1 MPLSVPPRD
10 LTDDD
15 ADVRELRLAL
25 VCYGG
30 VSLAIYMG
38 GITREIQSLVAA
50 SNAYAREQDK
60 NPFERE
66 RERDSAYAYWE
77 ALKAAEKLDGVR
89 TRVVVDI
96 VAGTSAG
103 GINGVI
109 LAKALACEAPQV
121 ALRDVWL
128 EQGDIKVLLG
138 SRMPGLALKGGSAAL
153 ATMFKR
159 RSAPL
164 SGRVMLTQVHKALTR
179 MTPGSAKG
187 AGGDWDIELHVTM
200 TDFFGYPLSA
210 PSWNPKA
217 VKELRHRHHL
227 TFRSE
232 QHELDTSA
240 DWALAFAAR
249 ATSSFPGAFPPVR
262 IADLKEQI
270 GAPDQAVAEFVER
283 YWRPY
288 AVAGRTPQNSVF
300 IDGGVLDNAPFDLAV
315 AALRSRPANVEVDR
329 RLLFIQP
336 DPHDPAAPPES
347 VTPTMVKTVLGGL
360 STIPRAEPVLE
371 QLLEVHAHNVRVDR
385 AEAVIKEIE
394 GQEAVAVPDDLGTL
408 ADENA
413 DAHAALN
420 DSLGP
425 AALAYGRV
433 KLYSVLDR
441 LAGLAAEIARLPPE
455 SNQAFLIRDVVF
467 KWADGAKLLATG
479 QNAWDNVQRPFLQ
492 AFDVGY
498 AERRLRFVIRR
509 LNGYYD
515 GGDRA
520 RLNGL
525 KHMLYE
531 RLQVLTEAIAVAD
544 EAARAPVLEL
554 FSLEA
559 LAPYMALPD
568 DPDAVAARFVSDRG
582 AALDALHDSLG
593 RHLTDALAGFNEATY
608 TALRDEIAGWPA
620 AQRDVLMSA
629 YLRFPVWDALL
640 FPIGV
645 FGDAGERDRVEVLR
659 VSPLDVGLLKVPPDP
674 KKPSAPPV
682 KLKGVAAGH
691 FGAFFQR
698 PWRENDYLWGRL
710 DAVERLIWLL
720 IGTAPSPSYGAGFAA
735 VLGSEAAD
743 GKLTHISALTGDLS
757 GQISRLGADAT
768 AQPEGT

>member
-10 LTDDD
+10 LTADD

-50 SNAYAREQDK
+50 SNAYARNQDE
-60 NPFERE
+60 NPFRPD
-66 RERDSAYAYWE
+66 RDSAHAYWE
-77 ALKAAEKLDGVR
+77 ALKEAERKDKVR

-164 SGRVMLTQVHKALTR
+164 SGRVMLTQVHRALTR

-187 AGGDWDIELHVTM
+187 AGGDWPIELHVTM

-262 IADLKEQI
+262 IADLKEQLS
-270 GAPDQAVAEFVER
+270 APDQAVDEFVER

-315 AALRSRPANVEVDR
+315 AALRSRPANVQVDR

-336 DPHDPAAPPES
+336 DPHDPAAPPET
-347 VTPTMVKTVLGGL
+347 VPPTMVKTVLGGL

-394 GQEAVAVPDDLGTL
+394 GQEAVTVPEDPGTL

-425 AALAYGRV
+425 AALAYSRV
-433 KLYSVLDR
+433 KLYSVLER
-441 LAGLAAEIARLPPE
+441 LAGLAAEIAHLPPE

-467 KWADGAKLLATG
+467 KWADGAKLLATDRE
-479 QNAWDNVQRPFLQ
+479 AWDKVQRPFLQ

-509 LNGYYD
+509 LNGFYGRQD
-515 GGDRA
+515 ERS

-525 KHMLYE
+525 KHILYE
-531 RLQVLTEAIAVAD
+531 RLQVLTKAIAVAD

-559 LAPYMALPD
+559 LAPYIALPD
-568 DPDAVAARFVSDRG
+568 DPDAVAARFVSDHG
-582 AALDALHDSLG
+582 AALDALRNSLG
-593 RHLTDALAGFNEATY
+593 EHLTQALAGFNEATY

-620 AQRDVLMSA
+620 AQRDALLSA

-659 VSPLDVGLLKVPPDP
+659 ISPLDVGLLRVPPDP
-674 KKPSAPPV
+674 KHPDARPV

-743 GKLTHISALTGDLS
+743 GKLTHIGALTTGLGD
-757 GQISRLGADAT
+757 QIRALGADAT

>member
-1 MPLSVPPRD
+1 MPLSVPPKA
-10 LTDDD
+10 LTEDD
-15 ADVRELRLAL
+15 AGVRELRLAL

-50 SNAYAREQDK
+50 SNAYAEKQDE
-60 NPFERE
+60 NPFTPD
-66 RERDSAYAYWE
+66 RDSAYAYWE
-77 ALKAAEKLDGVR
+77 ALKAAERKDGVR

-138 SRMPGLALKGGSAAL
+138 SRLPGLPLKGVSAGVATAL
-153 ATMFKR
+153 GR
-159 RSAPL
+159 RRAPL

-179 MTPGSAKG
+179 MAPGSAKG
-187 AGGDWDIELHVTM
+187 AGGDWPIELHVTM

-210 PSWNPKA
+210 PSWDPKA

-227 TFRSE
+227 TFRSD
-232 QHELDTSA
+232 QQELDTSA
-240 DWALAFAAR
+240 NWALAFAAR

-262 IADLKEQI
+262 IADLKQEI

-288 AVAGRTPQNSVF
+288 AVAGRMPQDSVF

-336 DPHDPAAPPES
+336 DPHDPSVPPETAAP
-347 VTPTMVKTVLGGL
+347 TMIKTVLGGL

-385 AEAVIKEIE
+385 ADAVIREIE
-394 GQEAVAVPDDLGTL
+394 GQEAVAAPEDPGAL
-408 ADENA
+408 ADENRS
-413 DAHAALN
+413 AHAAL
-420 DSLGP
+420 DELGP

-433 KLYSVLDR
+433 KLFSVLER
-441 LAGLAAEIARLPPE
+441 LAALAAEIARLPPE
-455 SNQAFLIRDVVF
+455 SNQAFLIRDVVL
-467 KWADGAKLLATG
+467 KWAEGAKLLATDRK
-479 QNAWDNVQRPFLQ
+479 AWEDVQRPFLQ

-509 LNGYYD
+509 LNGFYGRPD
-515 GGDRA
+515 ERA

-525 KHMLYE
+525 KHILYT
-531 RLQVLTEAIAVAD
+531 RLEVLTKAIKAVD
-544 EAARAPVLEL
+544 AAAQAPVLEL
-554 FSLEA
+554 FSLDA
-559 LAPYMALPD
+559 LKPYIASPD
-568 DPDAVAARFVSDRG
+568 DPDAVTARFVGDHR
-582 AALDALHDSLG
+582 AKLDGLHASLAK
-593 RHLTDALAGFNEATY
+593 HLTDALAGFNEATY
-608 TALRDEIAGWPA
+608 EALKTALAGWPA
-620 AQRDVLMSA
+620 EQRDALMSA

-659 VSPLDVGLLKVPPDP
+659 VSPLDVGLLRVPPDP
-674 KKPSAPPV
+674 KKPPV

-720 IGTAPSPSYGAGFAA
+720 IGGEPSPSYRAGFAA

-743 GKLTHISALTGDLS
+743 GKLTHIDPLTTDL
-757 GQISRLGADAT
+757 GAQIQALGADARSR
-768 AQPEGT
+768 PERT